1 MASERPPRAPSKNA
15 ARLLLSAGGAFACAT
30 ACRTP
35 PDGAAPLS
43 DGRGSRPAA
52 APSGALAAVAIA
64 PAPAKEV
71 RELPPARREAATE
84 GPRVFAK
91 TRFVWIREHASWA
104 SQWIGYLWPGSSV
117 KLRSPK
123 PIYAR
128 GCETWYAVEPR
139 GYVCVDGRRATLD
152 PGDPEF
158 AELVKVP
165 ITSLPTSHRYA
176 QSIGAPR
183 YTRLPDRAE
192 QRAREPDLLSHLAL
206 VDAARRTSTVDP
218 SLAGIDLTPA
228 PRDAVAFA
236 RLPVDLQAPRPS
248 LRRDSTVAFL
258 DEYRYQDRSFLL
270 TPDLAWVPKD
280 RVRPY
285 ESVTFEGAHLDGNV
299 KLPIA
304 FFRERPRGAFERG
317 ADGHLVPSARKF
329 ARLAWVELTGATEV
343 EGTSRFLETREA
355 GLWALESDSV
365 VPEPA
370 AEPPWSALRADDNG
384 ASTDRK
390 TWLEASVYGGWLI
403 AYENMRP
410 VFATLMAPG
419 RGGGK
424 SPDAKNL
431 VSTSSTPLGVFP
443 VTGKFVTA
451 TMDGPE
457 GVVHSDVP
465 WVQNFRSAHAI
476 HSAYWHDAWGE
487 RVSGGCLN
495 VSPGDGHF
503 LFGFTE
509 PKLPDGW
516 HGVRWDPHLGPA
528 TVVVVHR

>member
-1 MASERPPRAPSKNA
+1 
-15 ARLLLSAGGAFACAT
+15 
-30 ACRTP
+30 
-35 PDGAAPLS
+35 LS
-43 DGRGSRPAA
+43 DGRGTRIAA
-52 APSGALAAVAIA
+52 APSAALTAVTIAA
-64 PAPAKEV
+64 
-71 RELPPARREAATE
+71 PPAEKAAE
-84 GPRVFAK
+84 RPPAAPEPAGESPRVFAK
-91 TRFVWIREHASWA
+91 TRFVWVREHASWA

-117 KLRSPK
+117 RLRSPK
-123 PIYAR
+123 PVYAR

-152 PGDPEF
+152 PAD
-158 AELVKVP
+158 AELMELEKVA
-165 ITSLPTSHRYA
+165 ITSLPTSYRYG
-176 QSIGAPR
+176 QSTGAPR
-183 YTRLPDRAE
+183 YAKLPERAE
-192 QRAREPDLLSHLAL
+192 QRAREPDLPSHLAM
-206 VDAARRTSTVDP
+206 VEAARHAAPADP

-236 RLPVDLQAPRPS
+236 TLPVDLQAPRPS

-258 DEYRYQDRSFLL
+258 DEYRYGDRSFLL

-285 ESVTFEGAHLDGNV
+285 ESVIFEGAHLDGNV

-317 ADGHLVPSARKF
+317 ADGRLAPSARKF

-343 EGTSRFLETREA
+343 DGTARYLETREP
-355 GLWALESDSV
+355 GLWTLESDCV
-365 VPEPA
+365 VPVPTET
-370 AEPPWSALRADDNG
+370 PPWTALRADAEPAVPG
-384 ASTDRK
+384 APLARR

-443 VTGKFVTA
+443 ITGKFVTA

-495 VSPGDGHF
+495 VSPRDGHF

-528 TVVVVHR
+528 TVVLVHR

>member
-1 MASERPPRAPSKNA
+1 MPSEQRPRAPHENA
-15 ARLLLSAGGAFACAT
+15 VSLVLGAFAGIAACA
-30 ACRTP
+30 AP
-35 PDGAAPLS
+35 PDGAAPLG
-43 DGRGSRPAA
+43 DGRGSRATPP
-52 APSGALAAVAIA
+52 PSAALAAIA
-64 PAPAKEV
+64 P
-71 RELPPARREAATE
+71 LPTPVKEAAKPAVSPHETPIE

-91 TRFVWIREHASWA
+91 TRFVWIREQASWA
-104 SQWIGYLWPGSSV
+104 SQWIGYLWPGNSV
-117 KLRSPK
+117 KLRSSK
-123 PIYAR
+123 PVYAK

-152 PGDPEF
+152 PADPELG
-158 AELVKVP
+158 ELLKVP
-165 ITSLPTSHRYA
+165 ITSLPTAHRYGH
-176 QSIGAPR
+176 SIGAPR
-183 YTRLPDRAE
+183 YAKLPDYAE
-192 QRAREPDLLSHLAL
+192 QRAREPDLLAHLAL
-206 VDAARRTSTVDP
+206 VDAARRSTVDP

-258 DEYRYQDRSFLL
+258 DEYRHGDRSFLL

-285 ESVTFEGAHLDGNV
+285 ESVTFEGAHLDGKV

-304 FFRERPRGAFERG
+304 FFRERARGAFERG
-317 ADGHLVPSARKF
+317 PDGHLVASSRKF

-343 EGTSRFLETREA
+343 EGASRYLETREA
-355 GLWALESDSV
+355 GLWALESDCV

-370 AEPPWSALRADDNG
+370 EEPPWSALRADGHAAAGTAPNE
-384 ASTDRK
+384 RK

-424 SPDAKNL
+424 SPEAKNL

-443 VTGKFVTA
+443 VSGKFVTA

-503 LFGFTE
+503 LFQFTE
-509 PKLPDGW
+509 PKLPEGW